1 MGTSAPSNVL
11 PAQHAGS
18 GRLVAIRRVVA
29 PLAPLVVL
37 GGLTCVAYWGHRTGW
52 QLPGAET
59 RSFNETRTASRTP
72 VVRLTPSTV
81 QPGQPLP
88 GQETRIEFESSAA
101 VTEAG
106 VEVTPAWQASLTE
119 QVTGAG
125 EVGFDP
131 TRAVRL
137 SSRVGGTAYR
147 VFKTTG
153 DQVRGGELL
162 ALIASAEVAKA
173 RSDFQQA
180 LVQTRLRER
189 VRDDLHAARAVTSP
203 AQLREAE
210 AGAKDANVRALSA
223 AQALTNLGLPV
234 RREDYQR
241 LSPGEAA
248 ARLRLVGLEDVP
260 EAERNA
266 LPANL
271 LPVRAPFP
279 GVVLSAE
286 VVAGEVVEG
295 GKMLFE
301 VVDPRQVVLTIH
313 VASVD
318 AGRVAGSQKAWFRPD
333 GGGDEYAGTVT
344 SVGTAAEESTRTVP
358 VRAAADNAAGTL
370 RASTL
375 GRGRVVL
382 RETPKTLL
390 IPHGAVQS
398 FRGQSVVFVRDP
410 AFLTPN
416 GAKAFSARV
425 IQTGGRDEVN
435 TEVLSGLAA
444 GDVVSTKGSAVFLG
458 ALTRAAAGR

>member
-1 MGTSAPSNVL
+1 MGTSAPSAVL
-11 PAQHAGS
+11 PAQRAGL
-18 GRLVAIRRVVA
+18 GRLVTLRAVVA

-37 GGLTCVAYWGHRTGW
+37 GGLACVAFWGHRTGW

-59 RSFNETRTASRTP
+59 RPSDEPRPASRAP
-72 VVRLTPSTV
+72 VVRFAPSAV

-88 GQETRIEFESSAA
+88 GHEARIEFESSAA
-101 VTEAG
+101 VTEAA

-131 TRAVRL
+131 TRTVRL

-162 ALIASAEVAKA
+162 ALVSSAEVAKA
-173 RSDFQQA
+173 RSEFQQA
-180 LVQTRLRER
+180 LVQSRLRER
-189 VRDDLHAARAVTSP
+189 VRDDLHAAKAVASP

-210 AGAKDANVRALSA
+210 AAAKDANVRALSA

-234 RREDYQR
+234 RREDYQK
-241 LSPGEAA
+241 LSPSESA

-260 EAERNA
+260 EAERKA

-279 GVVLSAE
+279 GVVLAAE

-295 GKMLFE
+295 GKTLFE

-318 AGRVAGSQKAWFRPD
+318 AGRLAVSQKAWFRPD
-333 GGGDEYAGTVT
+333 GGGDEHAGTVT

-358 VRAAADNAAGTL
+358 VRVAASNALGTL

-382 RETPKTLL
+382 RETTKSLL
-390 IPHGAVQS
+390 IPHGAVHS
-398 FRGQSVVFVRDP
+398 FRGQSIVFVRDP

-425 IQTGGRDEVN
+425 IQTGGRDEAN
-435 TEVLSGLAA
+435 TEVLSGLVA
-444 GDVVSTKGSAVFLG
+444 GDIVSTKGSAFLLG

>member
-1 MGTSAPSNVL
+1 MGTSAPNSVP
-11 PAQHAGS
+11 PAHRAGS
-18 GRLVAIRRVVA
+18 GRLVTLRAVAA

-37 GGLTCVAYWGHRTGW
+37 GGLACVAFWGHRTGW

-59 RSFNETRTASRTP
+59 RSSDETRQASRAP
-72 VVRLTPSTV
+72 VVRFTPSAV
-81 QPGQPLP
+81 QLGHPLP
-88 GQETRIEFESSAA
+88 GHETRIEFESSAA

-106 VEVTPAWQASLTE
+106 VEVAPAWQASLTE
-119 QVTGAG
+119 QVTGAA

-131 TRAVRL
+131 TRTVRL
-137 SSRVGGTAYR
+137 PSRVGGAAYR

-173 RSDFQQA
+173 RSEFQQA
-180 LVQTRLRER
+180 LVQSRLRER
-189 VRDDLHAARAVTSP
+189 VRDDLRAAQAVTSP
-203 AQLREAE
+203 AQLREVE
-210 AGAKDANVRALSA
+210 AAAKDANVRAHSA

-234 RREDYQR
+234 RREDYQH
-241 LSPGEAA
+241 LSPSESA

-260 EAERNA
+260 EAERTT

-286 VVAGEVVEG
+286 IVAGEVVEG
-295 GKMLFE
+295 GKTLFE

-318 AGRVAGSQKAWFRPD
+318 AGRVAVSQKAWFRPD
-333 GGGDEYAGTVT
+333 GWGNEHAGTVI

-358 VRAAADNAAGTL
+358 VRAAADNADGTL

-382 RETPKTLL
+382 RETSKTLL
-390 IPHGAVQS
+390 IPRGAVQS
-398 FRGQSVVFVRDP
+398 FRGESIVFVRDS
-410 AFLTPN
+410 
-416 GAKAFSARV
+416 AFSRR
-425 IQTGGRDEVN
+425 TGLRRF
-435 TEVLSGLAA
+435 LPASFSPA
-444 GDVVSTKGSAVFLG
+444 GETS
-458 ALTRAAAGR
+458 